1 MYVLSKCTIAS
12 SQEAL
17 MRTSSRAFAHRII
30 TYPVLFIMMGAYAM
44 TKNKAK
50 ILDAFYLIRGL
61 PHGFIRDGNRLAFYD
76 GLTIVFPLKEDPSF
90 DDVWLRDVY
99 YPYKPKTDDIVIDVG
114 AHMGFFT
121 LKIAK
126 NVKMIIAVEPD
137 PTNFRFL
144 VLNIKINQVDK
155 KVAAY
160 NVALGDANRQMFLDR
175 TGYGGGRSKITS
187 QKTDIQV
194 KTQTLDSLVETVG
207 LDHVDLIKIDT
218 EGNELSVIRGAQE
231 VLRRYRPDLLVA
243 SYHFPKELHLVANQL
258 RRNGYRVFYYSVPL
272 VMARERE
279 AYLYAK
285 AFRRDKG

>member
-1 MYVLSKCTIAS
+1 MTASPRAFLHRVLTYPILSLPMIAYVLAENKSK
-12 SQEAL
+12 
-17 MRTSSRAFAHRII
+17 
-30 TYPVLFIMMGAYAM
+30 V
-44 TKNKAK
+44 
-50 ILDAFYLIRGL
+50 LDAFYLVRGL
-61 PHGFIRDGNRLAFYD
+61 PHGLLKKGNRIAFYG
-76 GLTIVFPLKEDPSF
+76 GLLIVFPFGEDPSF

-99 YPYKPKTDDIVIDVG
+99 YPYKPSSNDVVIDVG

-126 NVKMIIAVEPD
+126 KAMKIIAVEPD
-137 PTNFRFL
+137 PNNFLFL
-144 VLNIKINQVDK
+144 ALNVKINQMDK

-187 QKTDIQV
+187 HKTDIQV
-194 KTQTLDSLVETVG
+194 ETQTLDSLVENVG

-218 EGNELSVIRGAQE
+218 EGNELSVIKGAQG
-231 VLRRYRPDLLVA
+231 VLHRYRPDLLVA
-243 SYHFPKELHLVANQL
+243 SYHFPEELHLVANQL

-272 VMARERE
+272 VLSRHRE

-285 AFRRDKG
+285 AFRRDKGSSA